1 MRICVFVGMVNL
13 TVDNKKKSSRQV
25 KKRAKR
31 KQKSRLGT
39 RTKVENVDNLLIN
52 KTDRKTINII
62 FLSALFYPH
71 IKNLNFVT
79 FHNRQM
85 WGVNSNQMFHRQQ
98 RHIMFLLHNDNFFYI
113 I

>member
-1 MRICVFVGMVNL
+1 M
-13 TVDNKKKSSRQV
+13 

-85 WGVNSNQMFHRQQ
+85 WGVNSNVELGGVNGVKRGKSH
-98 RHIMFLLHNDNFFYI
+98 HNLTAAQAAI
-113 I
+113 SK